1 MLTRIFI
8 FKTSTT
14 TGNSSIANP
23 NLNLNGKLLFQN
35 TSTASLPKHKQV
47 SFMENNLYPVTQN
60 IGDAANIIFDQAL
73 HNNEKSLAIK
83 VYARFRPFN
92 KVENELT
99 LNGLGTE
106 CCLFPQEDVVV
117 LVPDNQVFPMD
128 RVFNPDTSQEK
139 IFEIIGYET
148 ILDILNG
155 YNGTIFAYGQT
166 GSGKTHTMFGDIYNH
181 NLAGIIPRSM

>member
-1 MLTRIFI
+1 
-8 FKTSTT
+8 
-14 TGNSSIANP
+14 
-23 NLNLNGKLLFQN
+23 
-35 TSTASLPKHKQV
+35 
-47 SFMENNLYPVTQN
+47 MENNLFPTNQN
-60 IGDAANIIFDQAL
+60 FDASNLIFDQTL
-73 HNNEKSLAIK
+73 HNNEKSSAIK

-106 CCLFPQEDVVV
+106 CCLFPQDDVVV

-128 RVFNPDTSQEK
+128 RVFSPDASQEK
-139 IFEIIGYET
+139 IFEIVGYET

-166 GSGKTHTMFGDIYNH
+166 GSGKTYTMFGDIYDK
-181 NLAGIIPRSM
+181 NLSGIIPRSM

>member
-1 MLTRIFI
+1 
-8 FKTSTT
+8 
-14 TGNSSIANP
+14 
-23 NLNLNGKLLFQN
+23 
-35 TSTASLPKHKQV
+35 
-47 SFMENNLYPVTQN
+47 MENNALFPSQN
-60 IGDAANIIFDQAL
+60 INDAANLIFDQTL

-92 KVENELT
+92 KIENELT

-117 LVPDNQVFPMD
+117 LVPDNQVFVMD
-128 RVFNPDTSQEK
+128 KVFNPDSTQEK
-139 IFEIIGYET
+139 IFETIGYET

-166 GSGKTHTMFGDIYNH
+166 GSGKTYTMFGDIYDK
-181 NLAGIIPRSM
+181 NLAGIIPRSMFYI